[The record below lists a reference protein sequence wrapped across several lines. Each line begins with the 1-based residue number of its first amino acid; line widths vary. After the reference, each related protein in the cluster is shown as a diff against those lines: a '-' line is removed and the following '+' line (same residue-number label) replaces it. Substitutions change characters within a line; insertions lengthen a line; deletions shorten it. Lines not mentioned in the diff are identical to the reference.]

1 MALIAFDGTGNEDK
15 PGEDEDTN
23 VLRFFRA
30 YEKLNETVDP
40 GKDDWSPTIPRSL
53 YQEGI
58 GKMARTF
65 VGDKVAEAFG
75 LGGHGRIRKA
85 LDRME
90 HNLEAGDPN
99 VDVIGF
105 SRGAALAVAFANE
118 VAEKYPT
125 VRIRFLGIWDLV
137 AEFGAPGKAVNLGY
151 KLTMPANVDH
161 CCHAMALDETR
172 VAFDLTRLRGKK
184 DAGTSG
190 PLEVWFRG
198 VHSDVGGGNENPG
211 LNWISLDWMF
221 ANARRC
227 GLDIDQ
233 AAIVRSRERSALPA
247 NIKFHDVAVGPRR
260 ECFVTDL
267 LHASVVFDPN
277 DRNHQ
282 RNDPRIPL
290 TRIDNDG
297 VRVAPSHG

>member
-15 PGEDEDTN
+15 PGEDKDTN

-30 YEKLNETVDP
+30 YARLTDMVDP
-40 GKDDWSPTIPRSL
+40 ARDDWSPAIPRSL
-53 YQEGI
+53 YLEGI
-58 GKMARTF
+58 GRAAHTF

-75 LGGHGRIRKA
+75 LGGHSRIRKA

-90 HNLEAGDPN
+90 HNLQAGDPI

-151 KLTMPANVDH
+151 KLTMPTNVEH

-198 VHSDVGGGNENPG
+198 VHSDVGGGNDNDTLNG
-211 LNWISLDWMF
+211 IALNWIF
-221 ANARRC
+221 QNAKRC
-227 GLDIDQ
+227 GLPLRESDVLANL
-233 AAIVRSRERSALPA
+233 AAIKKPGVLSSHKIDAEIRRR
-247 NIKFHDVAVGPRR
+247 IRDTDV
-260 ECFVTDL
+260 
-267 LHASVVFDPN
+267 LHASVVIENGERFNNPGVE
-277 DRNHQ
+277 
-282 RNDPRIPL
+282 L
-290 TRIDNDG
+290 SRIDDLGTITRPVAG
-297 VRVAPSHG
+297 VGG

>member
-30 YEKLNETVDP
+30 YEKLNETIDP
-40 GKDDWSPTIPRSL
+40 SKDDWSRTIPRSL
-53 YQEGI
+53 YLEGI
-58 GKMARTF
+58 GRMAHTF

-90 HNLEAGDPN
+90 QNLGAGDPH

-118 VAEKYPT
+118 VAEKYPM
-125 VRIRFLGIWDLV
+125 VRIRFLGVWDVV

-151 KLTMPANVDH
+151 NLKRPPNVDH

-172 VAFDLTRLRGKK
+172 VAFDLTRLRGRN
-184 DAGTSG
+184 DAQT
-190 PLEVWFRG
+190 PQLVEVWFRG
-198 VHSDVGGGNENPG
+198 VHSDVGGGNQNPG

-221 ANARRC
+221 ANARRH
-227 GLDIDQ
+227 GLDIGQ
-233 AAIVRSRERSALPA
+233 AAIDNNRARSAKPG
-247 NIKFHDVAVGPRR
+247 NIKPHDVAVGPKRDV
-260 ECFVTDL
+260 FPTDL
-267 LHASVVFDPN
+267 LHGSVQLDPN
-277 DRNHQ
+277 DKSHQ
-282 RNDPRIPL
+282 RNDPRIAL

-297 VRVAPSHG
+297 KTV

>member
-1 MALIAFDGTGNEDK
+1 MSGNHACLGTHLGPRRGQHMALIAFDGTGNEDK
-15 PGEDEDTN
+15 PGEDKDTN

-30 YEKLNETVDP
+30 YVRLNDMVDP
-40 GKDDWSPTIPRSL
+40 ASDNWSAAIPRSL
-53 YQEGI
+53 YLEGI
-58 GKMARTF
+58 GRAAHTF
-65 VGDKVAEAFG
+65 VGDKVAAAFG
-75 LGGHGRIRKA
+75 LGGHNRIRKA

-90 HNLEAGDPN
+90 HNLAAGDAI

-151 KLTMPANVDH
+151 KLTMPTNVDH

-172 VAFDLTRLRGKK
+172 GAFDLTRLGGKK
-184 DAGTSG
+184 AADASG

-211 LNWISLDWMF
+211 LNWISLDRMF

-227 GLDIDQ
+227 GVDID
-233 AAIVRSRERSALPA
+233 AASILKSRERSASPA
-247 NIKFHDVAVGPRR
+247 IIKFHDVAIGPRR
-260 ECFVTDL
+260 
-267 LHASVVFDPN
+267 
-277 DRNHQ
+277 
-282 RNDPRIPL
+282 
-290 TRIDNDG
+290 
-297 VRVAPSHG
+297 